1 MFRLLPQ
8 CWPLSFAS
16 LSFFFATSSCFF
28 ACRILASCRYLKF
41 LLQYNSV
48 LKTLDQ
54 PPLLIIFSLKIPPRK
69 EGILQLQIEPCLCQP
84 IGWSMAAMLRDS
96 VVVVVVVRTRPRAIP
111 LAMITMRKSTHGF
124 PFLSH
129 DAYGAP
135 LGGPSGRRS
144 SPINRQPSND
154 LKCNRQPSK
163 GLRPIET
170 LIKNLEKWR
179 KIRKIFVCCPVYGE
193 KVEPH

>member
-8 CWPLSFAS
+8 CWRLYFAS
-16 LSFFFATSSCFF
+16 LSVFFATSFCFF
-28 ACRILASCRYLKF
+28 ACWILAFYRYLKF

-48 LKTLDQ
+48 LKRFHQ

-69 EGILQLQIEPCLCQP
+69 ECILRLQIKLCLCQP
-84 IGWSMAAMLRDS
+84 IGLSVAAMLRDS
-96 VVVVVVVRTRPRAIP
+96 VASVVVVVRARPRAMP
-111 LAMITMRKSTHGF
+111 LAMITIRKSTHGF

-144 SPINRQPSND
+144 SAISA
-154 LKCNRQPSK
+154 SY
-163 GLRPIET
+163 I
-170 LIKNLEKWR
+170 
-179 KIRKIFVCCPVYGE
+179 YGN
-193 KVEPH
+193 